1 MSRSRDAARY
11 PLSLL
16 LARADE
22 RLFATPD
29 FVSRM
34 QETKDD
40 GVWRDT
46 YDFAT
51 TALGLDFFDAMLLAD
66 WAVFIASTED
76 P

>member
-1 MSRSRDAARY
+1 VKNKRDASRY

-22 RLFATPD
+22 RLSVTPD

-34 QETKDD
+34 KETKDD

-51 TALGLDFFDAMLLAD
+51 TSLGLDFFDAMLLAD